1 MKLSHLA
8 GVALMAS
15 AAVTA
20 HAQTT
25 TINFDGAVQTDITN
39 AYAGLT
45 FAAPLGGTGPV
56 RTWAASNAD
65 TPGNVLGLSGQNNFY
80 VFNQTTGAVDITFAA
95 PVSFVSVRSA
105 FVVSTELYT
114 QSTGNPFMAAYNSTV
129 VSAAN
134 RIGLD
139 QWDVPADGCNTSTT
153 FCVSGW
159 DTLSITSAAA
169 DIKTIRLTGFAPVAG
184 TASRYAMFD
193 TLSYGAAPVP
203 EPSTL
208 LMSSLGAATLWL
220 RRRRRADEA

>member
-8 GVALMAS
+8 AVALMAS
-15 AAVTA
+15 AAA
-20 HAQTT
+20 AQAQVT

-39 AYAGLT
+39 AYAGLS

-56 RTWAASNAD
+56 RTWAAPNAD

-80 VFNQTTGAVDITFAA
+80 VFNQTTGAVDITFAV

-105 FVVSTELYT
+105 FVVSTELYS
-114 QSTGNPFMAAYNSTV
+114 QSTGNPFLAAYNSTV

-139 QWDVPADGCNTSTT
+139 SWDVPSDACNTSTT

-159 DTLSITSAAA
+159 DTLSVTSPTAN
-169 DIKTIRLTGFAPVAG
+169 IKTIRLTGFAPTAG
-184 TASRYAMFD
+184 TAARYAMFD
-193 TLSYGAAPVP
+193 TMSYGAAPVP

-208 LMSSLGAATLWL
+208 LMSSLGAAALWL
-220 RRRRRADEA
+220 RRRRQAGQD